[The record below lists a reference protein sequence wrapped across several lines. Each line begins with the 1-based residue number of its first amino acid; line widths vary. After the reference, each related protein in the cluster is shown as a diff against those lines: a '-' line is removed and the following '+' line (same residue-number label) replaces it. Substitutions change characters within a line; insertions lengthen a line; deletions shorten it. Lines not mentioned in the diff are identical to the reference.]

1 MSYMGPVFMGLTV
14 SGRREGTQATWERI
28 LMQFVITFTEY
39 VRWARHWVTGFV
51 RVLLLKPHN
60 VP

>member
-1 MSYMGPVFMGLTV
+1 MGLTV